1 MFFPVMSIQLRWW
14 ILRHIKRNPG
24 KRTGRIRGAVI
35 LLILLVIPL
44 ETRWILT
51 GAMAAASV
59 PLEEKEENF
68 RSFEI
73 PVEEENDNYRKLALR
88 QLYYEQRRSYE
99 KVPCFFTWQLEKEI
113 LSEWEDAYATVL
125 SDLKCFPVGYDGT
138 YGETVS
144 YENSW
149 NMARNYGGNRR
160 HEGVDLMT
168 SNNKPGYFPAV
179 SICDGT
185 IEKMGWLELGGYRLG
200 IRSTHGAYM
209 YYAHL
214 DSYQKGLAVGDA
226 VKAGDIIGYV
236 GNTGYGKEGTKGKFD
251 VHLHFGIYLDIGGKE
266 VSVNPYYILKWLEQ

>member
-1 MFFPVMSIQLRWW
+1 M
-14 ILRHIKRNPG
+14 RHIKEH
-24 KRTGRIRGAVI
+24 RTERKKVVCRILVV
-35 LLILLVIPL
+35 LVFFVIPL

-51 GAMAAASV
+51 GAMAANSI
-59 PLEEKEENF
+59 PLEQNLEGF

-88 QLYYEQRRSYE
+88 QLYYEKQKTYG
-99 KVPCFFTWQLEKEI
+99 KVPAFFAWQLDDE
-113 LSEWEDAYATVL
+113 LLAGWEDAYATVL
-125 SDLKCFPVGYDGT
+125 SDLACFPVGYDGT

-168 SNNKPGYFPAV
+168 SNNKPGYFPTV
-179 SICDGT
+179 SCCDGI

-200 IRSTHGAYM
+200 IRSTHGAYL

-214 DSYQKGLAVGDA
+214 DSYREGLSVGDS
-226 VKAGDIIGYV
+226 VKAGDILGYL
-236 GNTGYGKEGTKGKFD
+236 GNTGYGEEGTKGKFD
-251 VHLHFGIYLDIGGKE
+251 VHLHFGIYVDIGGKE

>member
-1 MFFPVMSIQLRWW
+1 MRRIKYHGTKRKTAVKW
-14 ILRHIKRNPG
+14 I
-24 KRTGRIRGAVI
+24 TVI
-35 LLILLVIPL
+35 LVFLIIPL
-44 ETRWILT
+44 ETRWIVT
-51 GAMAAASV
+51 GAMAANST
-59 PLEEKEENF
+59 PLEQNLEDF
-68 RSFEI
+68 RSFELPI
-73 PVEEENDNYRKLALR
+73 EEENDNYRKLALR
-88 QLYYEQRRSYE
+88 QLYYEQRRAFQ
-99 KVPCFFTWQLEKEI
+99 KVPCFFAWQLEKEI
-113 LSEWEDAYATVL
+113 LADWEDAYATVL

-138 YGETVS
+138 YGETVA

-185 IEKMGWLELGGYRLG
+185 IEKMGWLELGGYRIG
-200 IRSTHGAYM
+200 IRSTHGAYL

-214 DSYQKGLAVGDA
+214 DSYRKGLAIGDT
-226 VKAGDIIGYV
+226 VKAGDILGYL

-251 VHLHFGIYLDIGGKE
+251 VHLHFGIYVDIEGKE

>member
-1 MFFPVMSIQLRWW
+1 MIVFF
-14 ILRHIKRNPG
+14 
-24 KRTGRIRGAVI
+24 
-35 LLILLVIPL
+35 LIVPL

-51 GAMAAASV
+51 GAMALNSK
-59 PLEEKEENF
+59 PLEYDIESFRKFELPINEK
-68 RSFEI
+68 
-73 PVEEENDNYRKLALR
+73 NDNYKKLALR
-88 QLYYEQRRSYE
+88 QIYYEQSQSYE
-99 KVPCFFTWQLEKEI
+99 GVPCFFTWQLEKEI
-113 LSEWEDAYATVL
+113 LEEWEDAYATVL
-125 SDLKCFPVGYDGT
+125 SDLKCFPVGYDGI

-179 SICDGT
+179 SICDGI

-214 DSYQKGLAVGDA
+214 DSYRQGLAIGDP
-226 VKAGDIIGYV
+226 VKAGDIVGYV
-236 GNTGYGKEGTKGKFD
+236 GNSGYGTEGTKGKFD
-251 VHLHFGIYLDIGGKE
+251 VHLHFGIYVDIDGKE
-266 VSVNPYYILKWLEQ
+266 VSINPYYILKWLEQ